1 MAYGVGPKTS
11 RCYMLRANVSV
22 AMASSQLS
30 LTRGGVIKASIYRAY
45 DISIEKENLVL
56 VILRFEAKVKN

>member
-30 LTRGGVIKASIYRAY
+30 LTRGGVIKASIYSAY